1 MSTRIA
7 VVGACPFP
15 VPQGS
20 QVFLK
25 DTALTL
31 QSHGYEVHLVVYGY
45 GEGEVDYGLQVHRS
59 TRVPGAKRT
68 QAGPSLHKPLLDLLL
83 VRTLRNVM
91 RRHSIDVVLAH
102 NYEGLLV
109 ALAARARA
117 IVYQAHNAMAD
128 ELPHFLPL
136 GPPVRFLGKWLDAT
150 LPRRA
155 QHVVVPH
162 AGLGAYLMACGC
174 RPARVN
180 VLTPPASAGWFP
192 EPAVSETLPPVVYT
206 GNLDSYQNVAFLE
219 HAMARVRE
227 RVPETRLVVATN
239 DTRHVPHAEIV
250 PTPDFDALKEVLS
263 RDCVVVCPRVSWS
276 GYPIKLLNAMAA
288 GRAIVACRSAA
299 HPLDHGRTGIVV
311 DDNDEVAFA
320 NAVAELLCSPARRL
334 ALGYAAR
341 ERVRAAHTPQ
351 AFAEALERIFDRV
364 RSPYVQDRPRRI
376 ESE

>member
-45 GEGEVDYGLQVHRS
+45 GESEEDFGLQVHRS
-59 TRVPGAKRT
+59 TRVPGARRT

-83 VRTLRNVM
+83 VRTLRRVM

-117 IVYQAHNAMAD
+117 IVYQAHNAMVD
-128 ELPHFLPL
+128 ELPHFLPF
-136 GPPVRFLGKWLDAT
+136 GRIAEFVGRRLDRT
-150 LPRRA
+150 FPRLA
-155 QHVVVPH
+155 QHVVAPH
-162 AGLGAYLMACGC
+162 AGLGSYLMACGC
-174 RPARVN
+174 TPARVS
-180 VLTPPASAGWFP
+180 VLTPPANAGWFSDP
-192 EPAVSETLPPVVYT
+192 IVSETPPPVVYT
-206 GNLDSYQNVAFLE
+206 GNLDSYQNVAFLD
-219 HAMARVRE
+219 HVIARVRE
-227 RVPETRLVVATN
+227 QMPETRLLVATN
-239 DTRHVPHAEIV
+239 DKRHVPHAEIIR
-250 PTPDFDALKEVLS
+250 TPDFDALKQVLS

-299 HPLDHGRTGIVV
+299 HPLDHGHTGLIV
-311 DDNDEVAFA
+311 DDNDEAAFGD
-320 NAVAELLCSPARRL
+320 AVVELLRSSEKRL
-334 ALGYAAR
+334 ALGMAAR
-341 ERVRAAHTPQ
+341 ERVRTAHTPQ
-351 AFAEALERIFDRV
+351 AFAEALERIFERV
-364 RSPYVQDRPRRI
+364 LSYPR
-376 ESE
+376 